1 MYTHAYLYVT
11 TYIVMHTSQLTANKS
26 YGKGMENIGT
36 RLLGRLTAGVDAFYL
51 SVCTNKGKK
60 LKNLI
65 IQLNKKGYYGN
76 VYCNAWIVVVTQ
88 CVSQFNFALVLC
100 KWQDHKRVYCC

>member
-11 TYIVMHTSQLTANKS
+11 TYIVMHTSRFTADKS

-36 RLLGRLTAGVDAFYL
+36 RLLGKLTASIDAFYL

-60 LKNLI
+60 LKNLV
-65 IQLNKKGYYGN
+65 IQINKG
-76 VYCNAWIVVVTQ
+76 VVMQRLLPCMDSRCDPVCTP
-88 CVSQFNFALVLC
+88 V
-100 KWQDHKRVYCC
+100 

>member
-1 MYTHAYLYVT
+1 MG
-11 TYIVMHTSQLTANKS
+11 NRR
-26 YGKGMENIGT
+26 ENIGT

-65 IQLNKKGYYGN
+65 IQLHTG
-76 VYCNAWIVVVTQ
+76 VDTATFTVMQ
-88 CVSQFNFALVLC
+88 
-100 KWQDHKRVYCC
+100 R